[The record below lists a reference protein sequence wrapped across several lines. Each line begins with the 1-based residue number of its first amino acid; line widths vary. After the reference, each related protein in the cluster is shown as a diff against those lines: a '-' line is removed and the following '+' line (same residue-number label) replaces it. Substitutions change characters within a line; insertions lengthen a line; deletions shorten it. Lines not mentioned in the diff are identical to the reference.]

1 MVGAHQRNRKTAEI
15 RRAAA
20 IHWIEVLQALRNE
33 PHAEIVIRRD
43 RGAGRLGNVEGVVDM
58 IAVAVSEHDMFDPF
72 AGGRFVGNE
81 SGIAGEEWIDQDCV
95 AGKVEAKGGVTIP
108 SDLHGGTLRL
118 RMLAAPNNSRAASC
132 GKARSQLRARAGSA
146 SVLTTA
152 YAGSFT
158 CRGRRSIAAA
168 RRADRS

>member
-43 RGAGRLGNVEGVVDM
+43 RGAGRLGNVEGVADM
-58 IAVAVSEHDMFDPF
+58 IAVAMSEHDMFDPF

-132 GKARSQLRARAGSA
+132 GKAPLAAPSSRRFRVRANDSLCRFFHLPRPSQ
-146 SVLTTA
+146 
-152 YAGSFT
+152 Y
-158 CRGRRSIAAA
+158 CRRAA
-168 RRADRS
+168 R

>member
-1 MVGAHQRNRKTAEI
+1 
-15 RRAAA
+15 
-20 IHWIEVLQALRNE
+20 
-33 PHAEIVIRRD
+33 
-43 RGAGRLGNVEGVVDM
+43 
-58 IAVAVSEHDMFDPF
+58 DMFDPF

-132 GKARSQLRARAGSA
+132 GKAQLA
-146 SVLTTA
+146 SVSSRLFPGRATAA